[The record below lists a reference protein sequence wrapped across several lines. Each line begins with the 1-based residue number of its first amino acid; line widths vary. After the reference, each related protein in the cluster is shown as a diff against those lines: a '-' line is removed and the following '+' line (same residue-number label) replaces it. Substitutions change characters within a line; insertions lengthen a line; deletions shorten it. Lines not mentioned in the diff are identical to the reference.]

1 MGVRV
6 VSMPSREWSAD
17 QDAAYREGVL
27 PGSVTAARD
36 RRGRRILRV
45 HDIAGRDGII
55 VGIDGFGVS
64 ATADQALVA
73 RGMTPA
79 RVLAA
84 IDESVQLADR

>member
-1 MGVRV
+1 RV

-64 ATADQALVA
+64 GALTPD
-73 RGMTPA
+73 RGHG
-79 RVLAA
+79 V
-84 IDESVQLADR
+84 ISVMPLP